1 LAQRELGR
9 SRYIPVIESTQY
21 NPPPPARLSNVL
33 EERIMK
39 KLAMLSSILL
49 LSAVCA
55 VAQYGSQDNSQNN
68 PSSASS
74 SASSGS
80 MTVQGC
86 LSGADGNYTLT
97 DKSGTAYN
105 LTGDTSR
112 LQAHVGHTISVTGM
126 TSSSG
131 STSGQSGSM
140 SSPSDSS
147 HPSLMVSSFKHVS
160 PTCNMA
166 SQ

>member
-1 LAQRELGR
+1 
-9 SRYIPVIESTQY
+9 
-21 NPPPPARLSNVL
+21 
-33 EERIMK
+33 MK
-39 KLAMLSSILL
+39 KLLLLSSILL
-49 LSAVCA
+49 LSAVWA
-55 VAQYGSQDNSQNN
+55 VAQYGGQDNNQNN

-86 LSGADGNYTLT
+86 LSGSDGNFTLT
-97 DKSGTAYN
+97 DKSGIAYN

-126 TSSSG
+126 SSSSSG
-131 STSGQSGSM
+131 SASGQTGSM
-140 SSPSDSS
+140 SSPTDSL

-160 PTCNMA
+160 PNCSMA
-166 SQ
+166 PQ

>member
-1 LAQRELGR
+1 
-9 SRYIPVIESTQY
+9 
-21 NPPPPARLSNVL
+21 
-33 EERIMK
+33 MK

-49 LSAVCA
+49 LSAVWA
-55 VAQYGSQDNSQNN
+55 VAQYGSQDSNQNN
-68 PSSASS
+68 PS

-86 LSGADGNYTLT
+86 LSGSDGSYTLT

-105 LTGDTSR
+105 LTGNTAQ

-126 TSSSG
+126 SSNSGSSSG
-131 STSGQSGSM
+131 QTGSM

-160 PTCNMA
+160 PTCNM
-166 SQ
+166 SPQ